1 MGKYTHTPDRKNGHL
16 IHLRMAWKW
25 WYRYISYI
33 CCKFFSNQYNY
44 RVNYFFW
51 FFEFNKIPVEKLKTQ
66 NAWTKK
72 KKNPPH
78 AFSSHL
84 LSVEYTLEAG
94 KNGSNMMTF
103 Q

>member
-1 MGKYTHTPDRKNGHL
+1 MLEP
-16 IHLRMAWKW
+16 
-25 WYRYISYI
+25 
-33 CCKFFSNQYNY
+33 
-44 RVNYFFW
+44 
-51 FFEFNKIPVEKLKTQ
+51 
-66 NAWTKK
+66 KK